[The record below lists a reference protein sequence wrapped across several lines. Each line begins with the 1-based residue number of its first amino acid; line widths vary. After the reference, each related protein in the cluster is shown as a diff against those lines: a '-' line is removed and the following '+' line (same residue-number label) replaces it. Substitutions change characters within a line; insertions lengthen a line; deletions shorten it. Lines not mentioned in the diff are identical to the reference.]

1 MSSLKVIKTMDE
13 WKAIAEYHKKQL
25 VIAEQKVRELSAQPD
40 LISKAEFTK
49 RVTEMMTR
57 NQKLGLWEEAIEIG
71 LVENVCQILDDCYV
85 NYIDPTDDE
94 EFAAKAKEVL
104 GPFGSRKWQ
113 LFMLKVFEDLVK
125 NDCFIQEDGTIDTFE
140 DTAGGCDEITWD
152 VGYNIIKET
161 TLQGKVLAYPT
172 V

>member
-1 MSSLKVIKTMDE
+1 MSSLEVFKTMDE

-25 VIAEQKVRELSAQPD
+25 AIAEQKVKELSAQPD
-40 LISKAEFTK
+40 LISNVEFTK
-49 RVTEMMTR
+49 RVTEMMTG
-57 NQKLGLWEEAIEIG
+57 NQKRLWSWEKAIEIG
-71 LVENVCQILDDCYV
+71 LIENVCQILDDCYV
-85 NYIDPTDDE
+85 NYIDPSNDE

-125 NDCFIQEDGTIDTFE
+125 NDCFIQDYDTIDTFE

-161 TLQGKVLAYPT
+161 IL
-172 V
+172 